1 MREPQRADHLNGLA
15 QTAWEIAEESGW
27 HAVRPGDPLRCPAL
41 AGYTPMHLL
50 ANLALI
56 HSEVSEALEAVR
68 KDPPHIGEELADVII
83 RVAELAH
90 MLHIDLDAVV
100 YAKQLKNRQRLDV
113 PARGGA
119 TTI

>member
-1 MREPQRADHLNGLA
+1 MREPQRGDNLDMIA
-15 QTAWEIAEESGW
+15 QTAWDIAEESGW
-27 HAVRPGDPLRCPAL
+27 HVVRPYGAGDL
-41 AGYTPMHLL
+41 AGYTPMHIL

-68 KDPPHIGEELADVII
+68 KDPPHIGEELADVVI
-83 RVAELAH
+83 RVCELAH
-90 MLHIDLDAVV
+90 MLGIDLDQTV

-119 TTI
+119 KTI